1 LINHLLLICFAII
14 TYEFIKHVRLKN
26 ILQLNLVVYKKILRL
41 FKYRK
46 ASDFRKEKLIL
57 SYSKLLFIISIKIF
71 IIIIS
76 IFVFLMIINLLSNSF
91 VNLVI
96 SILGFI
102 EISLFLII
110 YHLIGKKFYGKL

>member
-1 LINHLLLICFAII
+1 MINHLLLICFAII
-14 TYEFIKHVRLKN
+14 TYEFIKYVRVKN
-26 ILQLNLVVYKKILRL
+26 ILELNLVLYKKILRL

-57 SYSKLLFIISIKIF
+57 NYSKLLFKNSIKIL
-71 IIIIS
+71 IIITS
-76 IFVFLMIINLLSNSF
+76 IFVFFMIINLSSNSF

-110 YHLIGKKFYGKL
+110 YHLIRKKFYAKL